1 MRKLPMLARL
11 VAVGACAIALTA
23 TARADDEAD
32 DAKSGPAHGAPAAPV
47 GPAPPAPSP
56 AAPAGPL
63 PAVGFADRMFI
74 RTPGDEVVLFPDV
87 RLQVDGG
94 VFPRQTP
101 KSGAYIR
108 RARVGLAG
116 WLAGIAYFD
125 VAVDLTPAP
134 ADPATVAPAALSPPD
149 DYLALVPAGDRLI
162 LQAGQFDVPFTLENR
177 TSDAYTD
184 FIERSMAVRLLGAPR
199 NKDVGGMAAGL
210 VGGLFY
216 YSVGL
221 FDGEG
226 AGQFRNLDNQADA
239 IGRIVAAP
247 WGFRHLAVGGS
258 GWYGNH
264 VLGPEF
270 SLQATPGGVTF
281 FNPRWVTNQTTP
293 TTIELRE
300 HGISMAV
307 AGELNLPLSPR
318 LGVRAEAVYRN
329 QQLAEADVSLL
340 PAGPIEPLG
349 AATLSGIAGYGEL
362 WFWILGDDRLLP
374 APGLELPARLGRG
387 EGRAFDDG
395 LMFAVRAEVLK
406 EDLTSNAPTLGDPNR
421 ATTRVVS
428 GTVGINYWRGSMV
441 RLSVNYIANYWS
453 GTSENIKV
461 LQATSSLEHEVLLRF
476 AMCL

>member
-1 MRKLPMLARL
+1 MRKLSMLARL
-11 VAVGACAIALTA
+11 AAVGACAIALTA
-23 TARADDEAD
+23 TARAEAEAD
-32 DAKSGPAHGAPAAPV
+32 DGRPGADAA
-47 GPAPPAPSP
+47 AQAPSP
-56 AAPAGPL
+56 APAAGPL
-63 PAVGFADRMFI
+63 PAVGFTDRIFI

-87 RLQVDGG
+87 RLQVDGAA
-94 VFPRQTP
+94 FPRQTP

-116 WLAGIAYFD
+116 WLGGIAYFD

-134 ADPATVAPAALSPPD
+134 ADPGTVAPAALSPPD
-149 DYLALVPAGDRLI
+149 DYLALVPLGDRLI

-210 VGGLFY
+210 VGDFFY

-226 AGQFRNLDNQADA
+226 AGNFRNLDNQPDA

-247 WGFRHLAVGGS
+247 FGFRHLAIGGS
-258 GWYGNH
+258 GWYGRH

-281 FNPRWVTNQTTP
+281 FNPRWVTNQTMP

-300 HGISMAV
+300 NGTSMAF
-307 AGELNLPLSPR
+307 AGELNLPVSSR
-318 LGVRAEAVYRN
+318 LGVRAEGVYRN

-340 PAGPIEPLG
+340 PAGPILPAG
-349 AATLSGIAGYGEL
+349 AATLSGLAVYGEL

-374 APGLELPARLGRG
+374 VPGLELPARLGRPG
-387 EGRAFDDG
+387 EARPLDDG
-395 LMFAVRAEVLK
+395 LMVAVRGEVLK
-406 EDLTSNAPTLGDPNR
+406 EDLTSNAAYLGDPNR
-421 ATTRVVS
+421 ATTRVIS
-428 GTVGINYWRGSMV
+428 GTLGLNYWRGSLV
-441 RLSVNYIANYWS
+441 RLSINYVANYWS
-453 GTSENIKV
+453 GTSENIKI
-461 LQATSSLEHEVLLRF
+461 LQAMGALEHELLLRF